1 MTPDYMIYPLIIG
14 QATHIIT
21 ALKTGYVI
29 LDFCFVIMLYLLY
42 NYSHKLNLH
51 NILYNYFKK
60 NRTKRTIVLRSC
72 DEVRSIKFRA
82 IMHYVTTKNETIYK
96 VREVVENATDY
107 DTFKKF
113 EKNSEYLV
121 DQYKEFTL
129 APNIIGHITKESK
142 EKIYGANKEQIDFMV
157 LSIYSNTLSL
167 YEIQSWINTNV
178 KDYKKHLKYISNET
192 QLYITAAKT
201 SRTKNSDE
209 GRPSSLQIEAV
220 PWESTITFANSY
232 FHKMDKVIEIIDFF
246 LNNKSWYIEKG
257 IPYNLGILLYG
268 EPGCG
273 KTRFIKQLMNYTGR
287 HGIDIK
293 LSDKINY
300 QDLYN
305 IIFKEEIDDEYIIPQ
320 DKRILIF
327 EDIDAMGEA
336 VKCRDKKNERKKQ
349 DNDNVLL
356 NELRNGVA
364 ANNDNILLNNLSG
377 PFSKI
382 IATPDTDTNT
392 NLSYLLNM
400 LDGINE
406 CSGRIIIMTSNKP
419 NELDKALIR
428 PGRIDIKIHFDK
440 CTRYDLMRMINLFW
454 DKDFNENELLE
465 ELDMKYTSAEL
476 YNIFR
481 STTSFENIKKLF
493 INQQS
498 L

>member
-1 MTPDYMIYPLIIG
+1 M
-14 QATHIIT
+14 
-21 ALKTGYVI
+21 
-29 LDFCFVIMLYLLY
+29 
-42 NYSHKLNLH
+42 
-51 NILYNYFKK
+51 
-60 NRTKRTIVLRSC
+60 
-72 DEVRSIKFRA
+72 
-82 IMHYVTTKNETIYK
+82 
-96 VREVVENATDY
+96 
-107 DTFKKF
+107 
-113 EKNSEYLV
+113 
-121 DQYKEFTL
+121 
-129 APNIIGHITKESK
+129 
-142 EKIYGANKEQIDFMV
+142 
-157 LSIYSNTLSL
+157 
-167 YEIQSWINTNV
+167 
-178 KDYKKHLKYISNET
+178 
-192 QLYITAAKT
+192 
-201 SRTKNSDE
+201 
-209 GRPSSLQIEAV
+209 
-220 PWESTITFANSY
+220 
-232 FHKMDKVIEIIDFF
+232 
-246 LNNKSWYIEKG
+246 
-257 IPYNLGILLYG
+257 
-268 EPGCG
+268 
-273 KTRFIKQLMNYTGR
+273 
-287 HGIDIK
+287 
-293 LSDKINY
+293 
-300 QDLYN
+300 
-305 IIFKEEIDDEYIIPQ
+305 
-320 DKRILIF
+320 
-327 EDIDAMGEA
+327 
-336 VKCRDKKNERKKQ
+336 
-349 DNDNVLL
+349 L